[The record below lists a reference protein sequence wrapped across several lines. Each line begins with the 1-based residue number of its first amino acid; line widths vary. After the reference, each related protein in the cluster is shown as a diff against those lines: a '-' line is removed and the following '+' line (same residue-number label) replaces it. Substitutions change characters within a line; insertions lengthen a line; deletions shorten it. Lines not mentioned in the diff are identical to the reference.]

1 MRESKW
7 TKQFEG
13 LKTPFYFYDMDL
25 LTRTLDILREESDRY
40 GYRVHYA
47 VKANANNKLLKL
59 ISSYGFG
66 ADCVSGNEISRA
78 VECGFTP
85 DTILYAGVGKRDE
98 EINKALSLNI
108 FSLNAESLPELEVI
122 NELAEAKGITAPV
135 ALRIN
140 PNVDARTHQYITTGI
155 EDSKFGINLSELDRI
170 VESLQGMN
178 NISLKGIHF
187 HIGSQIRR
195 MSAFR
200 RLCVRVNEIQSW
212 FNSRGIYPD
221 HLNLG
226 GGLGINY
233 QQPDEIPDFKQYFQ
247 LFNRFLEVRSGQ
259 TLHFEPGRS
268 VVGQSGSL
276 ITRVLYV
283 KNGSATPF
291 AVVDAGMTDLIRPAL
306 YQAFHKIE
314 TLSPAD
320 TSKKY
325 HVVGPVCETA
335 DTFGKSVD
343 LPGIKRGDILAIRSA
358 GAYGEVMVSSYNLRD
373 KPGTIFSDELL
384 D

>member
-1 MRESKW
+1 MRDNRW

-13 LKTPFYFYDMDL
+13 LRTPFYFYDMEL
-25 LTRTLDILREESDRY
+25 LTRTLDTLREESDRY
-40 GYRVHYA
+40 GYRIHYA
-47 VKANANNKLLKL
+47 VKANANSRLLKL

-78 VECGFTP
+78 VECGFAP
-85 DTILYAGVGKRDE
+85 DTILYAGVGKRDD
-98 EINKALSLNI
+98 EIDKALSLNI

-122 NELAEAKGITAPV
+122 NELAAARGITAPV

-140 PNVDARTHQYITTGI
+140 PNVDARTHQYITTAI
-155 EDSKFGINLSELDRI
+155 EDSKFGINIPELDHI
-170 VESLQGMN
+170 VESLQGME
-178 NISLKGIHF
+178 NISLRGIHF

-200 RLCVRVNEIQSW
+200 RLCVKVNEIQSW
-212 FNSRGIYPD
+212 FNSRGIFPG

-233 QQPDEIPDFKQYFQ
+233 QQPDEIADFKQYFQ

-283 KNGSATPF
+283 KNGGATPF

-314 TLSPAD
+314 TLSPAE

-343 LPGIKRGDILAIRSA
+343 LPRIGRGDMLAIRSA
-358 GAYGEVMVSSYNLRD
+358 GAYGEVMVSAYNLRD
-373 KPGTIFSDELL
+373 KPGTIFSDELR